1 MYRHIFL
8 TDIYCLIFLIAIG
21 GAEMSAWLIFGKVI
35 AIIAFVITAIML
47 LVQVFA
53 TIYDIIDY
61 HNYKEIEKIE
71 KEITYLIKR
80 AMDAEG
86 DF

>member
-1 MYRHIFL
+1 MYKHIFL
-8 TDIYCLIFLIAIG
+8 TDIYCLIIFA
-21 GAEMSAWLIFGKVI
+21 IFGAMEMFFWI
-35 AIIAFVITAIML
+35 TCSSIPSIIFFIITAIMFL
-47 LVQVFA
+47 CQIYA

-80 AMDAEG
+80 ALDAED